1 MRCAVGIE
9 YVGTRFAGWQRQDGA
24 ATVQAVVEAAL
35 SRVAAQPIAVTC
47 AGRTDAGVHALGQVA
62 HFDTSADRP
71 VRGWVLGA
79 NGELPPDVSIAWLA
93 PVPDDFHARYSA
105 LARSYRYVIFNRA
118 SRAPLLHERACW
130 RHGPLDAGRM
140 HAAAQALC
148 GQHDFSA
155 FRAAE
160 CQSRV
165 ALRRLDRIA
174 VSRHGAF
181 VFIDVTANAF
191 LHHMVRNLAGSLM
204 LVGEGARPEGWLGE
218 VLAARDRRA
227 AGPTAPAGGL
237 YFARVDYPAA
247 FALPPAGGA
256 EAADVWAMIGR

>member
-1 MRCAVGIE
+1 MRLAVGIE
-9 YVGTRFAGWQRQDGA
+9 YVGTHFAGWQRQDGA
-24 ATVQAVVEAAL
+24 ATVQVAVEEAL
-35 SRVAAQPIAVTC
+35 SRVAAHPVVVTC

-62 HFDTSADRP
+62 HFDTSAARP
-71 VRGWVLGA
+71 ARGWVLGA
-79 NGELPPDVSIAWLA
+79 NDELPPEVSLGWLA
-93 PVPDDFHARYSA
+93 PVPADFHARYSA
-105 LARSYRYVIFNRA
+105 LARSYRYVIVNRA

-130 RHGPLDAGRM
+130 RRGTLDAERM

-165 ALRRLDRIA
+165 ALRRVDRVA

-191 LHHMVRNLAGSLM
+191 LHHMVRNIAGSLM
-204 LVGEGARPEGWLGE
+204 LIGAGARPAGWLAE

-237 YFARVDYPAA
+237 YLARVDYPAS
-247 FALPPAGGA
+247 FGLPAA
-256 EAADVWAMIGR
+256 AAADDWAMIRLK

>member
-1 MRCAVGIE
+1 MRLAVGIE
-9 YVGTRFAGWQRQDGA
+9 YAGTRFAGWQRQDGA
-24 ATVQAVVEAAL
+24 ATVQGVVEAAL
-35 SRVAAQPIAVTC
+35 SRVAAHPVAVTC
-47 AGRTDAGVHALGQVA
+47 AGRTDAGVHALGQVV
-62 HFDTSADRP
+62 HFDTSALRP
-71 VRGWVLGA
+71 PRGWILGA
-79 NGELPPDVSIAWLA
+79 NGELPPDVSLSWLA
-93 PVPDDFHARYSA
+93 QVPDDFHARYSA
-105 LARSYRYVIFNRA
+105 LARSYHYVIINRT

-130 RHGPLDAGRM
+130 RRGSLDAERM

-174 VSRHGAF
+174 VRRHGAF

-191 LHHMVRNLAGSLM
+191 LHHMVRNIAGSLM
-204 LVGEGARPEGWLGE
+204 LIGEGARPESWLAE
-218 VLAARDRRA
+218 LLAARDRRV

-237 YFARVDYPAA
+237 YFARVDYPAC
-247 FALPPAGGA
+247 FALPDAA
-256 EAADVWAMIGR
+256 AADVWAMIRR